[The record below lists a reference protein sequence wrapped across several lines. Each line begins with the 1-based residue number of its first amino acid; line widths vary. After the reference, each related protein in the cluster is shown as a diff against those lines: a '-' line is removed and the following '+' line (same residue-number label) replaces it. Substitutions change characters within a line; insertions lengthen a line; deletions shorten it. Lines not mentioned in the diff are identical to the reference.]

1 MKLKK
6 IASLMLAGVMAVS
19 MLAGCSG
26 KTETKPE
33 GDDNGA
39 VEVTGVSA
47 DLYNELS
54 QKAQKNVT
62 LSNDIDL
69 DAALKKAIAD
79 NVIDQDVINI
89 YNNVSFENNDTN
101 TNGSAAKVQTALAT
115 ALKADEDIGDAVFK
129 SDKSSTGIVVAMAGQ
144 GVSDATLLK
153 NVANWINGAIEGYAF
168 EGDNSKTGSELKNYN
183 YSYTGSASIVEKSA
197 VDSQGVTRTVKFVA
211 VSITRNVVEA

>member
-33 GDDNGA
+33 GGDNGA

-79 NVIDQDVINI
+79 SVTDQDVINI

-101 TNGSAAKVQTALAT
+101 ANGSAAKVQTALAT
-115 ALKADEDIGDAVFK
+115 ALKADKNIGDTVFK
-129 SDKSSTGIVVAMAGQ
+129 DDKSSTGIVVAMAGQ

-153 NVANWINGAIEGYAF
+153 NVADWIDYAVEGYEF
-168 EGDNSKTGSELKNYN
+168 EGTNGKAGSELKNYN

>member
-33 GDDNGA
+33 GGDNGA
-39 VEVTGVSA
+39 VQTTGVSA
-47 DLYNELS
+47 DLYKELS

-62 LSNDIDL
+62 LSDNSSL

-79 NVIDQDVINI
+79 NVTDQDVVNI

-101 TNGSAAKVQTALAT
+101 GSGSAANVQTALAA
-115 ALKADEDIGDAVFK
+115 ALKANEDIGNHVFK
-129 SDKSSTGIVVAMAGQ
+129 TDKSNAGIVVAMAGQ

-153 NVANWINGAIEGYAF
+153 NVASWIDDAIEGYAF
-168 EGDNSKTGSELKNYN
+168 EGSNGKTGSELKEYN